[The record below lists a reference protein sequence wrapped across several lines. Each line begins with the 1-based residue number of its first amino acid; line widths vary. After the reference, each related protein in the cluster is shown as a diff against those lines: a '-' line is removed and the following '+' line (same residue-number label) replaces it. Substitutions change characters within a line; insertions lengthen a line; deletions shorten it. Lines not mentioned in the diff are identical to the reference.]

1 MNLLEKI
8 DILMEQ
14 RSLNKRQLAIKS
26 KIPYTTLDGLYN
38 GRYENMKIQT
48 FKSLCTYFGVTMDS
62 MAYDDREIEYTAD
75 RDLSISADDAAHIRK
90 YRAIDDDSRQM
101 VDAVLDTAYKQV
113 APAGV
118 HASAS

>member
-8 DILMEQ
+8 DVLMKKNG
-14 RSLNKRQLAIKS
+14 LNKRQLALHCGLS
-26 KIPYTTLDGLYN
+26 YSAVDGFFKVSYQ
-38 GRYENMKIQT
+38 NMKLQT
-48 FKSLCTYFGVTMDS
+48 FRSLCTYFGVTMDS

-75 RDLSISADDAAHIRK
+75 RDLSISAEDAAHIRK

-101 VDAVLDTAYKQV
+101 VDAVLDTAYKQ
-113 APAGV
+113 ATPADV